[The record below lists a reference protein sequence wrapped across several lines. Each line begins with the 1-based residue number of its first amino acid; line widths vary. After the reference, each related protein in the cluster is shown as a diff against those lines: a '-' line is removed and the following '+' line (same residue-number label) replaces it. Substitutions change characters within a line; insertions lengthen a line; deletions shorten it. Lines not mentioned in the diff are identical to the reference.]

1 MIEYGLAFNSNLP
14 ENIRVPYLLRTTIG
28 IEPDRGFIGPRLL
41 PDYSMVVEMSCDHTP
56 PKREQGSMINTRLK
70 HLLQAFLLA
79 SLALNV
85 LAGPRDP
92 DYSQNEANRTS
103 KQTGSSGSSGQA
115 ADGVSTVEAQEKV
128 SITIYNSDIGLVR
141 DTRTLRLPTGTS
153 RLRFMDV
160 AQSIDPTT
168 VHIKSITA
176 PNNLDVVEQSY
187 EYDLLNPQK
196 LLEKYIGR
204 ELTLVLRKLENNTEQ
219 LVPTRATLLSSNEG
233 QVWQIGGQIVI
244 NPTNIAEIRFDRL
257 PDELIAKPTLV
268 WTLNNTGAS
277 THRVEASYL
286 TGGLDW
292 RADYVVVLS
301 RGDTRADLNGWVTV
315 TNKSGAS
322 YRNAELKLVAG
333 NVNRVSREEPERVMT
348 DRTVMRMAAAPPPQF
363 QEESLFEYHLY
374 TLQRPTT
381 VKQNETKQISLLS
394 AADLAVNKELVL
406 NGGAHYYRG
415 YNNPGEAIKEK
426 IGVYVEFKN
435 SLENKLGQP
444 LPAGILRVYQADQSG
459 AQQFIGESRIDHTPK
474 DEMVRV
480 KLGDVFDVVAE
491 RKQLDYKVLS
501 RREFEYAYEVRL
513 RNHKTEPVTVIVN
526 EPIGGDWQI
535 ISSSFTAEKTS
546 SSSARFNVQ
555 IPRDGEA
562 VLTYRVRVRY

>member
-1 MIEYGLAFNSNLP
+1 MFKT
-14 ENIRVPYLLRTTIG
+14 RFQYLLTS
-28 IEPDRGFIGPRLL
+28 LL
-41 PDYSMVVEMSCDHTP
+41 MVTQTLGV
-56 PKREQGSMINTRLK
+56 
-70 HLLQAFLLA
+70 F
-79 SLALNV
+79 
-85 LAGPRDP
+85 AGPRDP
-92 DYSQNEANRTS
+92 QRVPSEVNDKTSSSATTPQTQSQ
-103 KQTGSSGSSGQA
+103 
-115 ADGVSTVEAQEKV
+115 DGISTVDGQEKV

-153 RLRFMDV
+153 QLRFMDV
-160 AQSIDPTT
+160 AQKIDPTT

-176 PNNLDVVEQSY
+176 PNNLEVVEQSY

-196 LLEKYIGR
+196 MLEKYIGR
-204 ELTLVLRKLENNTEQ
+204 ELTLVLRKLDNNTEQ
-219 LVPTRATLLSSNEG
+219 LVPTRATLLSNNDG
-233 QVWQIGGQIVI
+233 QVWRIGGQIVI

-257 PDELIAKPTLV
+257 PDDLIAKPTLV
-268 WTLNNTGAS
+268 WTLNNTGAA
-277 THRVEASYL
+277 TQRVEASYL
-286 TGGLDW
+286 TAGLNW

-301 RGDTRADLNGWVTV
+301 KGDTRADLNGWVTI
-315 TNKSGAS
+315 TNSSGAA

-333 NVNRVSREEPERVMT
+333 DVNRVPKESPERIIA
-348 DRTVMRMAAAPPPQF
+348 DRSVMRVAAAPPPQF
-363 QEESLFEYHLY
+363 QEEALFEYHLY

-381 VKQNETKQISLLS
+381 VKQNETKQISLLA

-406 NGGAHYYRG
+406 NGGTHYYRG

-435 SLENKLGQP
+435 SQQNKLGQP

-501 RREFEYAYEVRL
+501 RREFEYAYEIRL

-535 ISSSFTAEKTS
+535 LNSSFTAEKTS
-546 SSSARFNVQ
+546 ASSARFTVPV
-555 IPRDGEA
+555 PRDGEA